1 MAVHAAPCSLN
12 RLTRSELLTRVLAP
26 LHTDEERW
34 WDQRVHLP
42 ILSGASPSPQANGAS
57 AIAAVRHCT
66 HAPAHDA
73 DDDSSSNIV
82 AKLVQ
87 CDALHGV
94 LNLSA
99 LRALACTS
107 RGLCATV
114 HDCLCQLRSLRIS
127 EEEATIA
134 NASFVACHLP
144 ALETLRVSPRD
155 EGSATTTLDLRR
167 WRRCC
172 AAASSEALALPR
184 GLSAAAGLF
193 CGAVLAESVVGSV
206 VLSDGRVLELD
217 RLRTCA
223 RLQLRGA
230 HGRRGLAPGD
240 LACLLPTLQRN
251 RALQELDLCG
261 NPTLGLGLTTP
272 ATTPARARAVSGA
285 MDETADS
292 PPGMLLAALQD
303 ACRFAAVRHHVQL
316 AMRDRECRP
325 AVVLPPAWQSARP
338 ASASV
343 RWMRYVHD
351 AEEDDIDGG
360 GLYRVPLPCPE
371 AA

>member
-1 MAVHAAPCSLN
+1 MSVLAAPRSLN
-12 RLTRSELLTRVLAP
+12 RLTRSELLARVLAP

-42 ILSGASPSPQANGAS
+42 ILSGASPSPPANGAS
-57 AIAAVRHCT
+57 AITAVRHST
-66 HAPAHDA
+66 HAPDRDA

-82 AKLVQ
+82 VKLVQ

-107 RGLCATV
+107 RGLHATV
-114 HDCLCQLRSLRIS
+114 HDCLCQLRSLQIG

-134 NASFVACHLP
+134 NANFVACYLP

-155 EGSATTTLDLRR
+155 ERSATATLDLRR
-167 WRRCC
+167 FRRCC
-172 AAASSEALALPR
+172 IAASGGALALPS

-206 VLSDGRVLELD
+206 VLSDSRVLELD

-223 RLQLRGA
+223 CLQLRGE

-261 NPTLGLGLTTP
+261 NPTLCLTTP
-272 ATTPARARAVSGA
+272 APTSAVSGT
-285 MDETADS
+285 MDETAAA
-292 PPGMLLAALQD
+292 PGMLLAALQH
-303 ACRFAAVRHHVQL
+303 ACIFAAVRHHVQL
-316 AMRDRECRP
+316 AMRDRDCRP
-325 AVVLPPAWQSARP
+325 AVVLPPAWQSARS
-338 ASASV
+338 ASASM

-351 AEEDDIDGG
+351 ADEDDRAASVDGG
-360 GLYRVPLPCPE
+360 GVYRVPLPPCPE
-371 AA
+371 PA

>member
-1 MAVHAAPCSLN
+1 M
-12 RLTRSELLTRVLAP
+12 
-26 LHTDEERW
+26 
-34 WDQRVHLP
+34 
-42 ILSGASPSPQANGAS
+42 
-57 AIAAVRHCT
+57 
-66 HAPAHDA
+66 
-73 DDDSSSNIV
+73 
-82 AKLVQ
+82 
-87 CDALHGV
+87 
-94 LNLSA
+94 
-99 LRALACTS
+99 
-107 RGLCATV
+107 
-114 HDCLCQLRSLRIS
+114 
-127 EEEATIA
+127 
-134 NASFVACHLP
+134 
-144 ALETLRVSPRD
+144 
-155 EGSATTTLDLRR
+155 
-167 WRRCC
+167 
-172 AAASSEALALPR
+172 ASSEALALPR

-285 MDETADS
+285 MDEIADS